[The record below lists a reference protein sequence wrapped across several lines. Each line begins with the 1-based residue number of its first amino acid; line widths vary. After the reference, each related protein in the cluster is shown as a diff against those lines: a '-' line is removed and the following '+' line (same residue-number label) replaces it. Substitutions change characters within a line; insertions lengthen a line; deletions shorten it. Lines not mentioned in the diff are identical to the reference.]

1 MTEGEKMSV
10 DTAPSATG
18 VPRSRPTGGSTRL
31 LDAVQ
36 SIGLLFVILI
46 GGVLLSFASPVFFTR
61 INLENLLFSS
71 TIIAIVAIGQAFVI
85 LIAGIDLSVGAVL
98 ALSSVL
104 GVVLPTQ
111 LGLPVA
117 LGAALALATGALV
130 GLINGLN
137 VTALR
142 IPALIA
148 TLAMMSVTRG
158 IAFLISGGRN
168 IAPVPSVYVDI
179 QASRLFGIPVVIIF
193 TLLVGVLAHFVLT
206 RTRFGREIYA
216 TGGNAVAAQL
226 AGIRTNRV
234 IIATYVIS
242 GLCAALGGLMITARL
257 EAGAATTGFGYE
269 LTVISA
275 VVIGGVSLFGGEGRI
290 SGVLLGVILLGLVQ
304 NAVNL
309 LNVPPNYD
317 YVVSGVVI
325 AAAAALDVY
334 RRRYVEAGL
343 RRRTMIAKRDRAAVE
358 TAKATE
364 RRRRFRGPAREAR
377 RQQNRSSGFARW
389 KGRSRT

>member
-1 MTEGEKMSV
+1 MSLNELSTP
-10 DTAPSATG
+10 TAIGAI
-18 VPRSRPTGGSTRL
+18 RSGAASMRVLNTI
-31 LDAVQ
+31 Q
-36 SIGLLFVILI
+36 SLGLLFVIFI

-61 INLENLLFSS
+61 LNLENLLFSS

-85 LIAGIDLSVGAVL
+85 LNAGIDLSVGAVL

-104 GVVLPTQ
+104 SVVLATQ
-111 LGLPVA
+111 LGMPTIL
-117 LGAALALATGALV
+117 AAVLALATGALI
-130 GLINGLN
+130 GLVNGFN
-137 VTALR
+137 VTVVR

-168 IAPVPSVYVDI
+168 IAPVPSIYVDI
-179 QASRLFGIPVVIIF
+179 QSSRLFGIPVVILF
-193 TLLVGVLAHFVLT
+193 TLLVGVLAHFALT

-234 IIATYVIS
+234 IIAAYVIS

-257 EAGAATTGFGYE
+257 EAGAATAGFGYE
-269 LTVISA
+269 LIVISA

-309 LNVPPNYD
+309 LNIPPNYD

-343 RRRTMIAKRDRAAVE
+343 RQRTMIARRS
-358 TAKATE
+358 KAGEGAE
-364 RRRRFRGPAREAR
+364 RR
-377 RQQNRSSGFARW
+377 SSPKPTTG
-389 KGRSRT
+389 

>member
-1 MTEGEKMSV
+1 MNAKSNVSSSTHP
-10 DTAPSATG
+10 APPHKSGAFNAR
-18 VPRSRPTGGSTRL
+18 V

-36 SIGLLFVILI
+36 SVGLLFVILI
-46 GGVLLSFASPVFFTR
+46 GGLILSAASPVFFTR

-71 TIIAIVAIGQAFVI
+71 TIVAIVAIGQAFVI

-104 GVVLPTQ
+104 CVVFSTQ
-111 LGLPVA
+111 LGMPVA
-117 LGAALALATGALV
+117 IGALLSLGV
-130 GLINGLN
+130 GALIGLINGLS
-137 VTALR
+137 VTVVR

-148 TLAMMSVTRG
+148 TLATMSITRG
-158 IAFLISGGRN
+158 VAYLISGGRN
-168 IAPVPSVYVDI
+168 IAPVPSVYLDI
-179 QASRLFGIPVVIIF
+179 QSSRLFGIPVIILL
-193 TLLVGVLAHFVLT
+193 TLLIGVVAHVVLT

-226 AGIRTNRV
+226 AGIRSDQV
-234 IIATYVIS
+234 IIKAYVIS
-242 GLCAALGGLMITARL
+242 GICAALGGLMITARL
-257 EAGAATTGFGYE
+257 EAGAATAGFGYE
-269 LTVISA
+269 LIVISA
-275 VVIGGVSLFGGEGRI
+275 VVIGGVSLFGGEGKI

-309 LNVPPNYD
+309 LNIPPNYD

-343 RRRTMIAKRDRAAVE
+343 RKRTMAAKREKAA
-358 TAKATE
+358 
-364 RRRRFRGPAREAR
+364 G
-377 RQQNRSSGFARW
+377 RQSSA
-389 KGRSRT
+389 SRTNGG

>member
-1 MTEGEKMSV
+1 MNAKSNISSSTH
-10 DTAPSATG
+10 P
-18 VPRSRPTGGSTRL
+18 VPPVKSGAFNARV

-36 SIGLLFVILI
+36 SVGLLFVILI
-46 GGVLLSFASPVFFTR
+46 GGLMLSAASPVFFTR

-71 TIIAIVAIGQAFVI
+71 TIVAIVAIGQTFVI

-104 GVVLPTQ
+104 CVVSSTQ

-117 LGAALALATGALV
+117 IGALLSLGAGALI
-130 GLINGLN
+130 GLINGLG
-137 VTALR
+137 VTVVR

-148 TLAMMSVTRG
+148 TLATMSITRG
-158 IAFLISGGRN
+158 VAYLISGGRN
-168 IAPVPSVYVDI
+168 IAPVPSIYLDI
-179 QASRLFGIPVVIIF
+179 QSARLLGVPVIILL
-193 TLLVGVLAHFVLT
+193 TLLIGVLAHIVLT
-206 RTRFGREIYA
+206 RTRFGRESFA

-226 AGIRTNRV
+226 AGIRSDRV
-234 IIATYVIS
+234 IIKAYVIS
-242 GLCAALGGLMITARL
+242 GICAALGGLMITARL
-257 EAGAATTGFGYE
+257 EAGAATAGFGYE
-269 LTVISA
+269 LIVISA
-275 VVIGGVSLFGGEGRI
+275 VVIGGVSLFGGEGKI

-309 LNVPPNYD
+309 LNIPPNYD

-343 RRRTMIAKRDRAAVE
+343 RKRTMVAKREKAAAGRQSGGTRANE
-358 TAKATE
+358 
-364 RRRRFRGPAREAR
+364 
-377 RQQNRSSGFARW
+377 S
-389 KGRSRT
+389 